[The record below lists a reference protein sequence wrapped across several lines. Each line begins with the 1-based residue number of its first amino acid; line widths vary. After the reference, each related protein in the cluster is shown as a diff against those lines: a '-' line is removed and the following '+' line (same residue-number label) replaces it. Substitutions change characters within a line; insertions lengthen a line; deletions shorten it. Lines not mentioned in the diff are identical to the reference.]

1 MQILKHA
8 FRQYVTPDSLDSTID
23 FYSRLQGVPCERR
36 LSFAKTGIEVAV
48 VGAFILLAGAEEALA
63 AVRHVQATF
72 IVDSLDE
79 FASWLAKNGAQVLT
93 QLHRSPVGFNVTV
106 RHADGF
112 IAEYFQPAKV
122 AQG

>member
-8 FRQYVTPDSLDSTID
+8 FRQYVTLDSLESTID

-36 LSFAKTGIEVAV
+36 LSFAETGIEVAV
-48 VGAFILLAGAEEALA
+48 VGAFILLGGTEEALA
-63 AVRHVQATF
+63 TVQHVQATF

-79 FASWLAKNGAQVLT
+79 FSMWLEKNGAQVT
-93 QLHRSPVGFNVTV
+93 AEPRHSPVGRNLTV

-112 IAEYFQPAKV
+112 IAEYFQPADA